1 MRTAALRITDLTLPD
16 IKLVALTVHGDARGS
31 FTETFREADWA
42 PLLNGAH
49 FVQDNQSRSAA
60 AGTIRGLHYQTP
72 PFAQDKLVQVVSG
85 RIFDVAVDL
94 RRGSPS
100 FGRHAAIELSDD
112 GRQVFV
118 PAGFAHGFMTLAPDT
133 IVAYKVTASYD
144 PNSERGIAWDDPD
157 LGIAWPQPAATLS
170 PRDRQW
176 PRLKDQRDLF

>member
-1 MRTAALRITDLTLPD
+1 MRITDLALPD
-16 IKLVALTVHGDARGS
+16 IKLVALTVHGDVRGS
-31 FTETFREADWA
+31 FTETFREKDWA

-72 PFAQDKLVQVVSG
+72 PFAQDKLVQVVCG

-94 RRGSPS
+94 RRESAS

-133 IVAYKVTASYD
+133 IVTYKVTAPYD
-144 PNSERGIAWDDPD
+144 PKSERGIAWDDPD
-157 LGIAWPQPAATLS
+157 LGIAWPLAAAALS
-170 PRDRQW
+170 PRDQQW
-176 PRLKDQRDLF
+176 PRLRDQKDLF